1 MSQNKKKRGRMP
13 VISIALF
20 AVAALLLLGSTIGSA
35 RAALTYYSQTYTSRV
50 QMHSIG
56 VTLLENGEKVSWRD
70 YSERSNGTWN
80 ETTGAL
86 LENMLAEGEKF
97 QIGKVYK
104 EELAVT
110 NTGSIDQYV
119 RVNIY
124 RYWLDADGKK
134 MQDLSPDLIDL
145 NLVNIGNGWVVDEK
159 STTAE
164 RTVLYYD
171 RPLAADATTLPF
183 SDQIKVENG
192 ITAKVTQTE
201 EKNGKYTT
209 ITTTYDYDGVKFQL
223 EVEVNAVQTHNAE
236 DAIWS
241 AWGRRASVGAD
252 GTLRLN

>member
-1 MSQNKKKRGRMP
+1 MKKGKKRSRMP

-20 AVAALLLLGSTIGSA
+20 VVAAALLLGSTIGSA

-50 QMHSIG
+50 QMQNIG

-70 YSERSNGTWN
+70 YSDRSNGSWN
-80 ETTGAL
+80 EATGVL

-97 QIGKVYK
+97 QIGKVYG
-104 EELAVT
+104 EELAVS

-124 RYWLDADGKK
+124 RYWTDADGKK
-134 MQDLSPDLIDL
+134 LQELSPDLIDL
-145 NLVNIGNGWVVDEK
+145 NLVNIGNGWVTDEQ

-171 RPLAADATTLPF
+171 RPVAPGAVTLPF
-183 SDQIKVENG
+183 SDQLKVENG
-192 ITAKVTQTE
+192 ITAKVTQTTKTE
-201 EKNGKYTT
+201 GKYTT
-209 ITTTYDYDGVKFQL
+209 ITTTYDYDGVRFWL
-223 EVEVNAVQTHNAE
+223 EVEVNAVQTHNAA

-241 AWGRRASVGAD
+241 AWGRRAMVGAD

>member
-1 MSQNKKKRGRMP
+1 MKKGKKRSRMP

-20 AVAALLLLGSTIGSA
+20 AVAAALLLGSTIGSA

-50 QMHSIG
+50 QMQNIG

-70 YSERSNGTWN
+70 YSDRSNGSWN
-80 ETTGAL
+80 EATGVL

-97 QIGKVYK
+97 QIGKVYG
-104 EELAVT
+104 EELAVS

-124 RYWLDADGKK
+124 RYWTDADGKK
-134 MQDLSPDLIDL
+134 LQELSPDLIDL
-145 NLVNIGNGWVVDEK
+145 NLVNIGNGWVTDEQ

-171 RPLAADATTLPF
+171 RPVAPGAVTLPF
-183 SDQIKVENG
+183 SDQLKVENG
-192 ITAKVTQTE
+192 ITAKVTQTTKTE
-201 EKNGKYTT
+201 GKYTT
-209 ITTTYDYDGVKFQL
+209 ITTTYDYDGVRFWL
-223 EVEVNAVQTHNAE
+223 EVEVNAVQTHNAA

-241 AWGRRASVGAD
+241 AWGRRATVGAD